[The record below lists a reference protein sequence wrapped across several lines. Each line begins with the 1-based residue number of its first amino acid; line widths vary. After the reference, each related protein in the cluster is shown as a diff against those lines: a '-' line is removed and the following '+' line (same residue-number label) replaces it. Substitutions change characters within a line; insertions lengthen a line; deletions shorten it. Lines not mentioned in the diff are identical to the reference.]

1 MQSLL
6 HLRFDGLYN
15 LANYVEAFNEWLS
28 HIETNREKFAVEGV
42 PDSDKD
48 PYIGKLA
55 IRYEDK
61 VLFYVNIHR
70 RFSSLSKEKVASAA
84 FTLVAYNE
92 SALLLNPG
100 EMKTIDIDDQLE
112 YFKDGKRTNIVP
124 SLQNLLPIRRE
135 DEVHKIEEVL
145 GVDGKHIKMD
155 TYNKWY
161 IIDTPFHEL
170 KWHQKSAPTFFY
182 KYMSLSAFF
191 ETMKNKSFRMHSI
204 ASQSD
209 TTESF
214 YLGDF
219 MCDEYEDEMKRFQ
232 GMLTQKEVLISSFTE
247 SDDDD
252 YMWENYAGNGK
263 GVCLE
268 FQMRGD
274 NMLRQVQYIDQNRSK
289 LGQYRDAI
297 QTLKSEGIRVH
308 FSAIDDTRR
317 FVKDKRFSKEHEWR
331 LVKEFDGDVDFALYS
346 DRIVC
351 YHDFEFT
358 GPDLKDLGLR
368 LVSITVGSN
377 QPKGTSNFSYIVEMA
392 HRAFGSDVI
401 VNRR

>member
-1 MQSLL
+1 M
-6 HLRFDGLYN
+6 DGTFRIE
-15 LANYVEAFNEWLS
+15 NYVDAFNEWLS
-28 HIETNREKFAVEGV
+28 HIETHRGKYHVDVV
-42 PDSDKD
+42 PGSSKA

-61 VLFYVNIHR
+61 VLFYVDIHR
-70 RFSSLSKEKVASAA
+70 RFVDQQKEKVEIAA
-84 FTLVAYNE
+84 FTLTVYDE
-92 SALLLNPG
+92 GALLVAPG
-100 EMKTIDIDDQLE
+100 KMKTIDVDDRLE
-112 YFKDGKRTNIVP
+112 YMKNGERTNIVP
-124 SLQNLLPIRRE
+124 ALQNLLPLRRE
-135 DEVHKIEEVL
+135 DEVHKIVKAFGIDES
-145 GVDGKHIKMD
+145 HIKMD

-161 IIDTPFHEL
+161 IIDIPILEL
-170 KWHQKSAPTFFY
+170 KGSQSPAPKLFY

-219 MCDEYEDEMKRFQ
+219 ICDEYEDEIKRFQ
-232 GMLTQKEVLISSFTE
+232 GMLKQKNVLISSFTE
-247 SDDDD
+247 EYNDG
-252 YMWENYAGNGK
+252 YMWEKYADEDK
-263 GVCLE
+263 GVCLG
-268 FQMRGD
+268 FQMRDD
-274 NMLRQVQYIDQNRSK
+274 NKLRQIQYIDQKKSE
-289 LGQYRDAI
+289 LGRYRDAI
-297 QTLKSEGIRVH
+297 HALKNEAIRIH
-308 FSAIDDTRR
+308 FSAIDDAHR

-331 LVKEFDGDVDFALYS
+331 LVKEFDGDVDFALYG

-358 GPDLKDLGLR
+358 GPNLKDLGLH

-392 HRAFGSDVI
+392 HRAFGNEVI

>member
-1 MQSLL
+1 M
-6 HLRFDGLYN
+6 DGTFSIE
-15 LANYVEAFNEWLS
+15 NYVEAFNEWLS
-28 HIETNREKFAVEGV
+28 QIETHREKYAVEVV
-42 PDSDKD
+42 PNSDKA

-70 RFSSLSKEKVASAA
+70 RFIDSSKLKVASAA
-84 FTLVAYNE
+84 FSLVAYNE

-100 EMKTIDIDDQLE
+100 EMNTIDVDDQLE
-112 YFKDGKRTNIVP
+112 YVKNGKRTNIVP
-124 SLQNLLPIRRE
+124 TLQELLPIRKE
-135 DEVHKIEEVL
+135 DEVIKIENTF
-145 GVDGKHIKMD
+145 GVDGNHIKMD

-161 IIDTPFHEL
+161 IIDIPIPEL

-191 ETMKNKSFRMHSI
+191 ETMNNKSFRMHSI

-219 MCDEYEDEMKRFQ
+219 MCDEYEDEIKRFQ
-232 GMLTQKEVLISSFTE
+232 GMLKQKNVLISSFTE
-247 SDDDD
+247 EYNDG
-252 YMWENYAGNGK
+252 YMWEKYADEDK
-263 GVCLE
+263 GVCLG
-268 FQMRGD
+268 FQMRDD
-274 NMLRQVQYIDQNRSK
+274 NKLRQIQYIDQKKSE
-289 LGQYRDAI
+289 LGRYRDAI
-297 QTLKSEGIRVH
+297 HALKNEAIRIH
-308 FSAIDDTRR
+308 FSAIDDAHR

-331 LVKEFDGDVDFALYS
+331 LVKEFDGDVDFALYG

-358 GPDLKDLGLR
+358 GPNLKDLGLH

-392 HRAFGSDVI
+392 HRAFGNEVI